1 MEKPTA
7 KDIAYLQSNPET
19 AAQFDEVFGDGMAAK
34 IMPRGSESAA
44 FGYYPQMGA
53 KRSGRSSDSSAIKY
67 AGAATRGLAA
77 PLVGAVAGTPFG
89 PAGQLV
95 GSMAVPVGD
104 ALNALINMIMIGG
117 EKLTGKDLPRLQ
129 MLSKTI
135 QEGMTKAGV
144 AQPETTGQRMVEAG
158 FGALGGTGAA
168 LSALPQIARQAST
181 PVARELAAR
190 MSVNPVAQ
198 LSTSIPAGA
207 TSQLVAEKAQPIVGD
222 IPASLLGMAAGLP
235 IGSIGM
241 QTKARTPE
249 PLTLADQ
256 RNAAMAGK
264 AKVLGFTDELG
275 LTPAQAGAG
284 KTAQLFEAV
293 ASTLPFSSTQFTK
306 KFNLQSDYAEKVLN
320 QIANMYG
327 GMPSAPDV
335 AFAGG
340 AKAVRQAAESNVSKI
355 GESIKNVS
363 SQSDIVLSEVPNFR
377 SGIMKARELLNSL
390 PPSMRKEPLFKSFE
404 EFYFG
409 AKNEALD
416 RKVQAALD
424 EAGIKPTNANYKQV
438 ENKIRQQLIDSGTP
452 EYSYQGYEQKGY
464 ISGSD
469 YQDQRKLF
477 SDLAYEKRGSK
488 IGDAFRQLRDTLDD
502 ARDITF
508 KNQGLDE
515 EVTKLKNLRGSYGDA
530 VNLNQR
536 FSTAKDSTIVK
547 TIASN
552 ESGAA
557 EKIIPL
563 LDEEGKLM
571 LARGVLADIKLGS
584 LNPEGDLDITKF
596 GKNIIKTNEKSPST
610 LPSIFGQEP
619 ASVMTDLAD
628 VAQSAL
634 KPKIGSSQ
642 TSERSTMANMLTSGP
657 AKIAGILGGSTAM
670 GVPLAAGAASLGIP
684 PMLTKAYLSPAMQNF
699 YQRLNIK
706 DPLLDYMAS
715 PAEASQLFAA
725 SPQGLL
731 GLAPDLSYRIDLTG
745 MANPD

>member
-7 KDIAYLQSNPET
+7 KDIALLKSRPET
-19 AAQFDEVFGDGMAAK
+19 AAQFDEVFGKGMAAK
-34 IMPRGSESAA
+34 LVPQSADSA
-44 FGYYPQMGA
+44 TFGYYPQMGN
-53 KRSGRSSDSSAIKY
+53 KRAGRSEESASKY
-67 AGAATRGLAA
+67 VGAATRGMAA

-104 ALNALINMIMIGG
+104 ALNALINMILIGG
-117 EKLTGKDLPRLQ
+117 EQLTGKDLPRLQ
-129 MLSKTI
+129 MLSKTV
-135 QEGMTKAGV
+135 QDAMTSAGV
-144 AQPETTGQRMVEAG
+144 AKPETTGQRMVEAG

-168 LSALPQIARQAST
+168 ISSLPNIARKSAT
-181 PVARELAAR
+181 PMVREMATR
-190 MSVNPVAQ
+190 MAVNPTQQ
-198 LSTSIPAGA
+198 LVTSVPAGA
-207 TSQLVAEKAQPIVGD
+207 TSQLVAEAAQPYVGD
-222 IPASLLGMAAGLP
+222 IPASMLGMAAGVP
-235 IGSIGM
+235 VGAMGM

-249 PLTLADQ
+249 PLTFAEQ

-293 ASTLPFSSTQFTK
+293 ASTLPFSSSQFTK
-306 KFNLQSDYAEKVLN
+306 KFNLQADYAEKVLN

-335 AFAGG
+335 AFSGG
-340 AKAVRQAAESNVSKI
+340 AKAVRQAADMNVNRI

-363 SQSDIVLSEVPNFR
+363 SQSDIVLAEVPKFR
-377 SGIMKARELLNSL
+377 QDIMKARELLSSL
-390 PPSMRKEPLFKSFE
+390 PPSVRKEPLFKSFE

-416 RKVQAALD
+416 KQVQAALD
-424 EAGIKPTNANYKQV
+424 EAGLKPTNPNYKQFGD
-438 ENKIRQQLIDSGTP
+438 KIRQELINSGTP

-477 SDLAYEKRGSK
+477 SDLAFEKRGSK
-488 IGDAFRQLRDTLDD
+488 IGDAFRQLRDALDD
-502 ARDITF
+502 ARDVSF
-508 KNQGLDE
+508 KNQGLDA
-515 EVTKLKNLRGSYGDA
+515 EVTKLKNLRSSYGEA

-536 FSTAKDSTIVK
+536 FSNAKDSTIVK
-547 TIASN
+547 TIANN

-557 EKIIPL
+557 EQIIPL

-584 LNPEGDLDITKF
+584 LNNAGDLDITKF
-596 GKNIIKTNEKSPST
+596 GKNLIKTDEKSPST

-619 ASVMTDLAD
+619 ASAMVALAD

-642 TSERSTMANMLTSGP
+642 TSERRTMTEMLTSGP
-657 AKIAGILGGSTAM
+657 AKAAGILTGSAAM
-670 GVPLAAGAASLGIP
+670 GVPVAATAASLGFP
-684 PMLTKAYLSPAMQNF
+684 ALATKAYLNPAVQNF
-699 YQRLNIK
+699 YERMNITE
-706 DPLLDYMAS
+706 PLLNYMAS
-715 PAEASQLFAA
+715 PAEATKMFAA

-731 GLAPDLSYRIDLTG
+731 GLAPDLRYRLDLTG

>member
-7 KDIAYLQSNPET
+7 KDIAYLKAHPES
-19 AAQFDEVFGDGMAAK
+19 ASQFDEIFGEGLSAK
-34 IMPRGSESAA
+34 IIPKNPASAA
-44 FGYYPQMGA
+44 FGVYPQMGN
-53 KRSGRSSDSSAIKY
+53 KRAGQSEDSSVKY
-67 AGAATRGLAA
+67 AGAATRGMAA

-104 ALNALINMIMIGG
+104 ALNALINMILIGG
-117 EKLTGKDLPRLQ
+117 EQLTGKDLPRLQ
-129 MLSKTI
+129 MLSKTV
-135 QEGMTKAGV
+135 QDAMTKAGV
-144 AQPETTGQRMVEAG
+144 AKPETTGQRMVEAG
-158 FGALGGTGAA
+158 FSALGSTG
-168 LSALPQIARQAST
+168 SAVASLPNIARQATT
-181 PVARELAAR
+181 PMVREMATR
-190 MSVNPVAQ
+190 MAVNPAQ
-198 LSTSIPAGA
+198 QLATALPAGA
-207 TSQLVAEKAQPIVGD
+207 TSQLVAETAQPYIGD
-222 IPASLLGMAAGLP
+222 IPASVLGMAAGIP
-235 IGSIGM
+235 VGAMGM

-249 PLTLADQ
+249 PLTFAEQ

-275 LTPAQAGAG
+275 LTPAQAGGG

-293 ASTLPFSSTQFTK
+293 ASTLPFSSSQFTK
-306 KFNLQSDYAEKVLN
+306 KFNLQADHAEKVLN
-320 QIANMYG
+320 QIANMFG

-335 AFAGG
+335 AFSGG
-340 AKAVRQAAESNVSKI
+340 AKAVRQAADRNVNSI
-355 GESIKNVS
+355 GETIKNVS
-363 SQSDIVLSEVPNFR
+363 SQSDIVLAEVPNFR

-416 RKVQAALD
+416 RQVQAALD
-424 EAGIKPTNANYKQV
+424 QAGLQPTNANYKQFGD
-438 ENKIRQQLIDSGTP
+438 NIRQQLIDSGVP

-477 SDLAYEKRGSK
+477 GDLAYEKRGSK

-508 KNQGLDE
+508 KNQGLDA
-515 EVTKLKNLRGSYGDA
+515 EVTKLKDLRSSYGDA

-536 FSTAKDSTIVK
+536 FSNAKDSTIVK
-547 TIASN
+547 TIANN

-563 LDEEGKLM
+563 LDEDGKLM
-571 LARGVLADIKLGS
+571 LARGVLADLKLGS
-584 LNPEGDLDITKF
+584 LNNAGDLDITKF
-596 GKNIIKTNEKSPST
+596 GKNLIKTDERSPST

-619 ASVMTDLAD
+619 ASAMVALAD

-642 TSERSTMANMLTSGP
+642 TSERTTMKDMLTSGP
-657 AKIAGILGGSTAM
+657 AKVATILGGGAAV
-670 GVPLAAGAASLGIP
+670 GVPMAATAASLAVP
-684 PMLTKAYLSPAMQNF
+684 ALATKAYLSPAVQNF
-699 YQRLNIK
+699 YERMNITE
-706 DPLLDYMAS
+706 PLLNYMAS
-715 PAEASQLFAA
+715 PAEATQMYAA

-731 GLAPDLSYRIDLTG
+731 GLAPDLRYKIDLTG
-745 MANPD
+745 MANP

>member
-7 KDIAYLQSNPET
+7 KDIALLKSRPET
-19 AAQFDEVFGDGMAAK
+19 AAQFDEVFGKGMAAK
-34 IMPRGSESAA
+34 LVPQSAESAT
-44 FGYYPQMGA
+44 FGYYPQMGS
-53 KRSGRSSDSSAIKY
+53 KRAGRSEESASKY
-67 AGAATRGLAA
+67 VGAATRGMAA

-104 ALNALINMIMIGG
+104 ALNALINMILLGG
-117 EKLTGKDLPRLQ
+117 EQLTGKDLPRLQ
-129 MLSKTI
+129 MLSKTV
-135 QEGMTKAGV
+135 QDAMTSAGV
-144 AQPETTGQRMVEAG
+144 AKPETTGQRMVEAG
-158 FGALGGTGAA
+158 FGALGGTTAA
-168 LSALPQIARQAST
+168 LASLPRIARESAT
-181 PVARELAAR
+181 PMTREIATR
-190 MSVNPVAQ
+190 MAVNPTQQ
-198 LSTSIPAGA
+198 LATAIPAGA
-207 TSQLVAEKAQPIVGD
+207 TSQLVAEAAQPYVGD
-222 IPASLLGMAAGLP
+222 IPASMLGMAAGIP
-235 IGSIGM
+235 VGAMGM

-249 PLTLADQ
+249 PLTFAEQ

-293 ASTLPFSSTQFTK
+293 ASTLPFSSSQFTK
-306 KFNLQSDYAEKVLN
+306 KFNLQADYAEKVLN

-335 AFAGG
+335 AFSGG
-340 AKAVRQAAESNVSKI
+340 AKAVKQAAKNNVDKI
-355 GESIKNVS
+355 GEDIRTIS
-363 SQSDIVLSEVPNFR
+363 SKSDINLNEVPSFKNN
-377 SGIMKARELLNSL
+377 ILEARKLLESL
-390 PPSMRKEPLFKSFE
+390 PPSERQDRRLKGFE

-409 AKNEALD
+409 TKNEALE
-416 RKVQAALD
+416 RQVQAALD
-424 EAGIKPTNANYKQV
+424 DSGLKPTNPNYKQFGDSV
-438 ENKIRQQLIDSGTP
+438 RQQLIKSGTP

-464 ISGSD
+464 ISGAD
-469 YQDQRKLF
+469 YQDQRQLF
-477 SDLAYEKRGSK
+477 SDLAFENRGRK
-488 IGDAFRQLRDTLDD
+488 IGEAFRKLRDTLDD

-508 KNQGLDE
+508 KNQGLDDDL
-515 EVTKLKNLRGSYGDA
+515 TRLKDLRSSYGEA

-536 FSTAKDSTIVK
+536 FSNAKDSTIVK
-547 TIASN
+547 TIANN

-584 LNPEGDLDITKF
+584 LDNAGELDITKF
-596 GKNIIKTNEKSPST
+596 GKNIIKTDERSPST

-619 ASVMTDLAD
+619 ANVMIGLAD

-642 TSERSTMANMLTSGP
+642 TSERKTMTEMLTSGP
-657 AKIAGILGGSTAM
+657 AKAVGILTGSAAM
-670 GVPLAAGAASLGIP
+670 GVPVAATAASLGFP
-684 PMLTKAYLSPAMQNF
+684 ALATKAYLNPAVQNF
-699 YQRLNIK
+699 YERMNITE
-706 DPLLDYMAS
+706 PLLNYMAS
-715 PAEASQLFAA
+715 PAEATQMFAA

-731 GLAPDLSYRIDLTG
+731 GLAPDLRYRLDLTG

>member
-7 KDIAYLQSNPET
+7 KDIAYLKANPET
-19 AAQFDEVFGDGMAAK
+19 AEMFDEVFGKGLASK
-34 IMPRGSESAA
+34 IIPQNAESAA

-53 KRSGRSSDSSAIKY
+53 KRSGRSEDSTVKY

-77 PLVGAVAGTPFG
+77 PLVGAIAGTPFG
-89 PAGQLV
+89 PAGQLA

-104 ALNALINMIMIGG
+104 ALNALVNMIMIGG

-135 QEGMTKAGV
+135 QDAMTSAGV
-144 AQPETTGQRMVEAG
+144 AKPETTGQRMVEAG

-168 LSALPQIARQAST
+168 ISSLPNIARQAAT
-181 PVARELAAR
+181 PMTREIAAR
-190 MSVNPVAQ
+190 MAVNPAQ
-198 LSTSIPAGA
+198 QLATAIPAGA
-207 TSQLVAEKAQPIVGD
+207 TSQLVAEKAQPYVGD
-222 IPASLLGMAAGLP
+222 IPASVLGLVAGVP
-235 IGSIGM
+235 VGSIGM

-249 PLTLADQ
+249 PLTFADQ

-293 ASTLPFSSTQFTK
+293 ASTLPFSSSQFTK
-306 KFNLQSDYAEKVLN
+306 KFNRQSDYAESVLN

-335 AFAGG
+335 AFSVG
-340 AKAVRQAAESNVSKI
+340 AKAVKQAAEKNLNAI
-355 GESIKNVS
+355 GDSIRSVS
-363 SQSDIVLSEVPNFR
+363 SQSDIVLADVPNFR
-377 SGIMKARELLNSL
+377 SDIMKARDLLNSL
-390 PPSMRKEPLFKSFE
+390 PPSVRKEPLFKSFE

-416 RKVQAALD
+416 KQVQAALD
-424 EAGIKPTNANYKQV
+424 EAGLKPTNPNYKQV
-438 ENKIRQQLIDSGTP
+438 GDKIRKELVDSGTP
-452 EYSYQGYEQKGY
+452 EYSYEGYEQKGY

-477 SDLAYEKRGSK
+477 SDLAYDKRGSK
-488 IGDAFRQLRDTLDD
+488 IGDAFRQLRDALDN
-502 ARDITF
+502 ARDISF
-508 KNQGLDE
+508 KKQGLGE
-515 EVTKLKNLRGSYGDA
+515 EVKKLAELRGSYGDA
-530 VNLNQR
+530 VQLNQR
-536 FSTAKDSTIVK
+536 FSNAKDSTIVK
-547 TIASN
+547 TIANN

-563 LDEEGKLM
+563 MDEEQKLS

-584 LNPEGDLDITKF
+584 LDNAGELDITKF
-596 GKNIIKTNEKSPST
+596 GKNIIKTDEKSPST

-619 ASVMTDLAD
+619 ASQMVALAD

-642 TSERSTMANMLTSGP
+642 TTERTTMKDMLTSGP
-657 AKIAGILGGSTAM
+657 AKIAGILGGTTAM

-684 PMLTKAYLSPAMQNF
+684 PLLTKAYLNPAVQNF

-715 PAEASQLFAA
+715 PAEATQMFAA

-731 GLAPDLSYRIDLTG
+731 GLAPDLTYRLDLTG